1 MFDNYLSIN
10 KKFKSSVNLDFDLNN
25 VDKIKQY
32 IPTTDLC
39 DVIKKYIKSVLK
51 GSNFKATTLSGPYG
65 KGKSYLLLIIL
76 YFVSKREDK
85 DLFNEICLK
94 IKKVDVELYS
104 LLIELDKSGA
114 YLLPVVINNNLF
126 EDMNK
131 NFIYALSNSLEQNGF
146 SEIVPNTTYKE
157 ALDIIDK
164 WEASSSSGFDLVKI
178 CFDKKKCTLHD
189 LKEGLKKFDSKYFE
203 IFKDLYHCISQGL
216 DFFSMKSDDIV
227 NVYSDVCRKI
237 QVKDKN
243 CKGLFVVFDE
253 FGSFLN
259 NQSSDFVSK
268 LNKIQ
273 SFAEK
278 CNESDLDNQMHFCCI
293 THKDILLYKKDKS
306 YNDAFDTIAGRFETV
321 RFDRSLDENYQI
333 ICSALIKKEKYKE
346 NVVDNLYD
354 KYWDSLSLAK
364 SSGLFTDKQFSFIL
378 NNGLPINPIT
388 LYCLIQISEK
398 IAQNERTLFTFI
410 SDNNVDGFKYFIAN
424 NSDTLLNVDAVYN
437 YFSDLIKDN
446 EEYKMLYYKVE
457 SLKKSTLKESDYS
470 IFKAIALI
478 KLINDPLKFN
488 CTINNLAMSLSL
500 AINDCEMMVN
510 YLIEKKLLKKNLNDD
525 SIDFAIIADDK
536 LNKLI
541 SDTVDL
547 QFSNIDLGNVLID
560 FEKNHYEIS
569 HEYNFKNQMV
579 RFYKTIYL
587 EASKLISFSNLN
599 NLLEEER
606 KKEYFDGLII
616 NLINDNHITK
626 KQVVEILMNN
636 SENVIVRYVDK
647 NISNKVI
654 NKVKEI
660 LAAKYICLDKKN
672 LSENFVKTLPLL
684 IDDMSDEVNEYLLN
698 LYSSAKIL
706 NKREYKNA
714 KLTEVIY
721 NSFNRYYSETL
732 RFNNEQVNKNNV
744 QSVTIKAR
752 NNVIDCILNQ
762 KNLDYSKTSQ
772 EATIYNAFINS
783 DSKDIVNYISQKICD
798 SKGDKILFSEL
809 ISNLTNAPYGL
820 RNGIIPI
827 LVAQAISNLTVINSD
842 SVDSVLIYN
851 DSVEVDLDSNNL
863 SKACLNPD
871 KYFYS
876 FTQLNIDKI
885 KMTDKLMN
893 LFNCKKYDS
902 FSENVKNLNYSMK
915 NFVSGLAP
923 VIVKSSKKDNLLNL
937 SETELN
943 FKNQYLQINN
953 NNYELL
959 FYTLPNL
966 LNCKYE
972 KVEEVLENLIYSYSS
987 KLNDLYSICINKV
1000 QKLFGGEDG
1009 SLKSTIVIWL
1019 SKYPHFDNIIFDN
1032 KYKNIAKNLKNIDYN
1047 DHNAINIL
1055 CNGAVKCSVDDLNN
1069 RKFDDFINLVSEFV
1083 NKVEENNHDYV
1094 ANDSVINP
1102 IDINKPLSSLGNT
1115 LYNNILDQV
1124 DEYGDS
1130 ISNEEK
1136 ALIYKKLLD
1145 NLLK

>member
-10 KKFKSSVNLDFDLNN
+10 KKFKSSVNLDFDLYN
-25 VDKIKQY
+25 VEKIKQY

-39 DVIKKYIKSVLK
+39 DVIKKYVKSILK

-65 KGKSYLLLIIL
+65 KGKSYLLLMIL
-76 YFVSKREDK
+76 YLVSKREDK

-94 IKKVDVELYS
+94 IKKIDIELYS
-104 LLIELDKSGA
+104 LLIELDESGT

-146 SEIVPNTTYKE
+146 GEIVPNTTYKE
-157 ALDIIDK
+157 ALNVIEK
-164 WEASSSSGFDLVKI
+164 WESSNYSGFNLVNF
-178 CFDKKKCTLHD
+178 CFEKKKCTLDD
-189 LKEGLKKFDSKYFE
+189 LKEGLKKYDSNSFE

-216 DFFSMKSDDIV
+216 DFFSMKSNDIV
-227 NVYSDVCRKI
+227 NVYSDVCRKVQI
-237 QVKDKN
+237 KDKN

-259 NQSSDFVSK
+259 NQSSDFVIK
-268 LNKIQ
+268 LNRIQ

-346 NVVDNLYD
+346 NVVDNLCE
-354 KYWDSLSLAK
+354 KYWCSLSLAK
-364 SSGLFTDKQFSFIL
+364 NSGLFTDKQFTFIL
-378 NNGLPINPIT
+378 NNGLPINPVT

-424 NSDTLLNVDAVYN
+424 NSDVLLNVDAIYN

-488 CTINNLAMSLSL
+488 CTINNLSMSLSL
-500 AINDCEMMVN
+500 DINECEKMVN
-510 YLIEKKLLKKNLNDD
+510 SLIERKLLKKNLNDD

-547 QFSNIDLGNVLID
+547 KFSNIDLGNVLID
-560 FEKNHYEIS
+560 FEKNRYEIS

-587 EASKLISFSNLN
+587 EASKLISFTNLN
-599 NLLEEER
+599 TLLEEEF

-616 NLINDNHITK
+616 NLINDIHITK
-626 KQVVEILMNN
+626 KQVIGILMNN
-636 SENVIVRYVDK
+636 SENIIVRYVDK
-647 NISNKVI
+647 NISSKVTYKI
-654 NKVKEI
+654 KEI
-660 LAAKYICLDKKN
+660 LAAKYISLDKKN

-684 IDDMSDEVNEYLLN
+684 IDDLSDEVNEYLSN
-698 LYSSAKIL
+698 LYSNAKII
-706 NKREYKNA
+706 NKKEYKNA
-714 KLTEVIY
+714 NLAEVIY
-721 NSFNRYYSETL
+721 NSFSNYYSETL
-732 RFNNEQVNKNNV
+732 KFNNEQVNKNNV
-744 QSVTIKAR
+744 ASVTLKAR
-752 NNVIDCILNQ
+752 NNVIDCILKQ
-762 KNLDYSKTSQ
+762 TKFEFSKTSQ
-772 EATIYNAFINS
+772 ETTIYNAFINS
-783 DSKDIVNYISQKICD
+783 NSKDIVNYISQKICN
-798 SKGDKILFSEL
+798 SNGNKISFNEL
-809 ISNLTNAPYGL
+809 ILKLTNTPYGL
-820 RNGIIPI
+820 RVGIIPI
-827 LVAQAISNLTVINSD
+827 LIAQAIANLSVINTESID
-842 SVDSVLIYN
+842 TILLYN
-851 DSVEVDLDSNNL
+851 NSVEVDLDSNNL

-871 KYFYS
+871 KYYYS
-876 FTQLNIDKI
+876 FTQINANKI
-885 KMTDKLMN
+885 IITNKLMKM
-893 LFNCKKYDS
+893 FKSEICDG
-902 FSENVKNLNYSMK
+902 FSENIKNLNYSIK
-915 NFVSGLAP
+915 NYVSGLAP
-923 VIVKSSKKDNLLNL
+923 VIVKSNKKDNLLNL
-937 SETELN
+937 NEIELN
-943 FKNQYLQINN
+943 FKNQYLQMNN

-959 FYTLPNL
+959 FNILPNL
-966 LNCKYE
+966 LNCNFE
-972 KVEEVLENLIYSYSS
+972 KMDLVLGNIINSYSN
-987 KLNDLYSICINKV
+987 KVNDLYDTCINNVRK
-1000 QKLFGGEDG
+1000 KFGGENS
-1009 SLKSTIVIWL
+1009 SLKSTIDIWL
-1019 SKYPHFDNIIFDN
+1019 SKYTYFDSIIFDN
-1032 KYKNIAKNLKNIDYN
+1032 KYKNLAKCLKIIDYN
-1047 DHNAINIL
+1047 DHNAINII
-1055 CNGAVKCSVDDLNN
+1055 CNGAVKCSIDDLNA
-1069 RKFDDFINLVSEFV
+1069 RKFNDFIDLINEFI
-1083 NKVEENNHDYV
+1083 NKVENYNYS
-1094 ANDSVINP
+1094 DSDSNSKF
-1102 IDINKPLSSLGNT
+1102 IDLNKSLSSLGNT

-1124 DEYGDS
+1124 EEYGDS

-1145 NLLK
+1145 DLLK